1 MSVTQSAALSH
12 THQQPSK
19 QGDKNTLCLFK
30 PPGSPLTHWK
40 LTGRNETWGCTPLRS
55 SLDNQ
60 REGRLVCLLWIVAL
74 RMVWITHGISGMA
87 SSFLFIAS
95 LLHYCPDERRS
106 DLIKI
111 LIFFNYYC
119 MPTAISKQQRVL
131 LPLVLP
137 LRLHTGC
144 PILLVEVDGPEGK
157 TFTLLPLVLKET
169 KSGNLNLC
177 DYLKFTVIWLLQL
190 IFVST
195 YAKMEHKSKLR

>member
-1 MSVTQSAALSH
+1 MGLVPAFLITCFCDPGVCHTICCSFTH

-30 PPGSPLTHWK
+30 PPDSPLTHWK

-60 REGRLVCLLWIVAL
+60 QGG
-74 RMVWITHGISGMA
+74 ITNGISGMASALA

-111 LIFFNYYC
+111 LIFLNYYC
-119 MPTAISKQQRVL
+119 TPTAISKQQRVL

-157 TFTLLPLVLKET
+157 TFTFPLVLKET
-169 KSGNLNLC
+169 K
-177 DYLKFTVIWLLQL
+177 KF
-190 IFVST
+190 
-195 YAKMEHKSKLR
+195 